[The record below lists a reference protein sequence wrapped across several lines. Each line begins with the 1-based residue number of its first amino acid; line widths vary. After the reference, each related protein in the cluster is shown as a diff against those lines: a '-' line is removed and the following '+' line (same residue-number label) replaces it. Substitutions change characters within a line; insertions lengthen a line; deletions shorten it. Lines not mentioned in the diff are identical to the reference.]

1 MPTRAW
7 ADAVTPFALV
17 ILCRCEGG
25 DCQSVRPLLTT
36 QAATTSNSIVVFF
49 STTRHQGISS
59 KDVAWF
65 LLIHGGFRADPMDV
79 RNLND
84 NELIDMLSEQTSKL
98 TRLISSTLSREE
110 YKKCKLMINA
120 LAAEIRARRN
130 FRPGEPAA
138 DRDFLIYE

>member
-1 MPTRAW
+1 M
-7 ADAVTPFALV
+7 L
-17 ILCRCEGG
+17 IQG
-25 DCQSVRPLLTT
+25 DFGS
-36 QAATTSNSIVVFF
+36 
-49 STTRHQGISS
+49 
-59 KDVAWF
+59 
-65 LLIHGGFRADPMDV
+65 DPMDV
-79 RNLND
+79 RDFND

-130 FRPGEPAA
+130 FKEGQTAN